1 MMEKIFKNPIY
12 RENCI
17 PILSFIIGTLI
28 LLTYALTEISDLI
41 FLGLVYVI
49 IASLINLIYSVFLI
63 YTYYKNIK
71 TKENSI
77 TRIGITLCNI
87 PITLFYIYLVFNVIH

>member
-1 MMEKIFKNPIY
+1 MMEKIFNNPIY
-12 RENCI
+12 QENYI

-41 FLGLVYVI
+41 FIGLAYVI
-49 IASLINLIYSVFLI
+49 IASLINLIYSVYLI
-63 YTYYKNIK
+63 YTYYKNVK

-77 TRIGITLCNI
+77 TRLGITLCNI